1 MKRRKFLKKTYLATA
16 STFVVPTI
24 IPSGLLTN
32 TYANS
37 KINIG
42 QIGCGRIARFHDIPG
57 VMKHDNARVV
67 AVCDVDNKRLNDAR
81 LLVENFYN
89 KKNETNN
96 FLDIKTYDNYNEL
109 LENKDIDAV
118 VISTPDH
125 WHAQPAI
132 EASLKGKD
140 VYLQKP
146 TSLTVSEGRILSDI
160 IKKK

>member
-1 MKRRKFLKKTYLATA
+1 MKRRKFLKKTYLASA

-32 TYANS
+32 THANS

-81 LLVENFYN
+81 LLV
-89 KKNETNN
+89 
-96 FLDIKTYDNYNEL
+96 
-109 LENKDIDAV
+109 
-118 VISTPDH
+118 
-125 WHAQPAI
+125 
-132 EASLKGKD
+132 
-140 VYLQKP
+140 
-146 TSLTVSEGRILSDI
+146 
-160 IKKK
+160 